1 MTQIKAIAHVNNLTK
16 DDSTD
21 YYLIPQILA
30 TLGPDGIIE
39 RLRKREIATKNVD
52 GKSFVETF
60 LEECSVA
67 SAEGYNIVTSFFK
80 SSIGLQGVVYAEDLG
95 HPIAANRLKV
105 LVNLT
110 QGEGAKKAIEGTSI
124 FAYEQT
130 GAVGPIIQAVMDPT
144 EMVASHLNPGS
155 MVLIQGMRLALK
167 GDIESVGILF
177 TNADDS
183 SKTVFITP
191 AKVYP
196 NTSTKLQFVL
206 PPEVTEGTWFITV
219 TTQASGNS
227 TILTKEPR
235 SYQFNTILKVGNA
248 GSGGDDRPE
257 IE

>member
-16 DDSTD
+16 EDSTD
-21 YYLIPQILA
+21 YYLIPQIIG

-60 LEECSVA
+60 LEECSAA
-67 SAEGYNIVTSFFK
+67 SAEGYNIVTSFYK

-95 HPIAANRLKV
+95 HPIPANRIKT

-110 QGEGAKKAIEGTSI
+110 QGEGAKKAIENTTI

-144 EMVASHLNPGS
+144 EMLASHLNPGS
-155 MVLIQGMRLALK
+155 MVLIQGMRLSLK
-167 GDIESVGILF
+167 GENESVGILF

-183 SKTVFITP
+183 SKSVFIAP

-206 PPEVTEGTWFITV
+206 PTEVTEGKWFVTV
-219 TTQASGNS
+219 TTQTSGNS

-235 SYQFNTILKVGNA
+235 SYQFNTIIKVGNTA
-248 GSGGDDRPE
+248 GGGSDRPE

>member
-1 MTQIKAIAHVNNLTK
+1 ML
-16 DDSTD
+16 
-21 YYLIPQILA
+21 
-30 TLGPDGIIE
+30 
-39 RLRKREIATKNVD
+39 
-52 GKSFVETF
+52 
-60 LEECSVA
+60 
-67 SAEGYNIVTSFFK
+67 
-80 SSIGLQGVVYAEDLG
+80 
-95 HPIAANRLKV
+95 
-105 LVNLT
+105 
-110 QGEGAKKAIEGTSI
+110 KKAIEGTSI

-167 GDIESVGILF
+167 GDAESVGILF

-248 GSGGDDRPE
+248 GSGGGDRPE